1 MEVYSPVR
9 VNGMASRLGMV
20 PGLSLDLTTNDP
32 DDGQP
37 WDFSRKDK
45 RDKVMDKIL
54 NKEALLV
61 IGSPMC
67 RMFSRLQQM
76 NFSKMDPERKDAMM
90 KEAKDHLAFS
100 MAIYQ
105 LQMDNGM
112 YFLHEHPW
120 TATSWDEDF
129 VKRLKDREGVKVV
142 RGDMC
147 QFGMYQHTSEG
158 FQFVKKPTGFMTN
171 ASEIAGALD

>member
-1 MEVYSPVR
+1 ME
-9 VNGMASRLGMV
+9 
-20 PGLSLDLTTNDP
+20 
-32 DDGQP
+32 
-37 WDFSRKDK
+37 
-45 RDKVMDKIL
+45 KVL

-67 RMFSRLQQM
+67 TMFSRLQQM
-76 NFSKMDPERKDAMM
+76 NFSNMDPEKRNRMMKDAR
-90 KEAKDHLAFS
+90 DHLAFS
-100 MAIYQ
+100 MAVYQ

-129 VKRLKDREGVKVV
+129 VKRLLERDGVTRV

-147 QFGMYQHTSEG
+147 QFGMYQNTPEG
-158 FQFVKKPTGFMTN
+158 LKFVKKPTGFMTN
-171 ASEIAGALD
+171 AKGIAEELGKKCQRMHSHVYLLNGRAKRAEVYPDELCYRID